1 MRKRIIIGL
10 LAIVV
15 IGVVAFFIS
24 QPKKGSVEWHKREYE
39 NHMQRLD
46 GKRTLFDRI
55 RSAFGLARRPDR
67 HMEHRRALIDL
78 GYLEEREII
87 LTNNPE
93 GFSKALVQWATNE
106 FPQNWLWAFGVRSN
120 NVMFLRAERHNMKK
134 WEEAVRRIDVPR
146 KSH

>member
-1 MRKRIIIGL
+1 MGVLAFGL
-10 LAIVV
+10 AVAIYF
-15 IGVVAFFIS
+15 AS
-24 QPKKGSVEWHKREYE
+24 QPKEGSVEWHKREYE
-39 NHMQRLD
+39 NHMHRLD
-46 GKRTLFDRI
+46 DKRTLLDQI

-78 GYLEEREII
+78 GYLEEREIV

-93 GFSKALVQWATNE
+93 GFSQALVQWATNE
-106 FPQNWLWAFGVRSN
+106 FPQNRLWAFGVRSN

-134 WEEAVRRIDVPR
+134 WEEAVRRIDVSR